1 MALISYWLFVV
12 AFPQLIGLVG
22 CAVPTH
28 LKAELLRT
36 LAALARYF
44 QLLTTMNTCQYMLFS
59 CERSYA
65 PQWVTIRACIDRVRP
80 YFLYSKGYVS

>member
-44 QLLTTMNTCQYMLFS
+44 QWRKSTPWI
-59 CERSYA
+59 EVA
-65 PQWVTIRACIDRVRP
+65 PK
-80 YFLYSKGYVS
+80 YSVSSEAQAE

>member
-44 QLLTTMNTCQYMLFS
+44 QLRTTLLF
-59 CERSYA
+59 RIYKNH
-65 PQWVTIRACIDRVRP
+65 PVG
-80 YFLYSKGYVS
+80 LLL